1 MWFNIPIYRKLWQKI
16 QQTEQQQIQLAQER
30 QIGDKIKSQQ
40 RGIGLA

>member
-1 MWFNIPIYRKLWQKI
+1 MMWSISPLTESMAKI

-30 QIGDKIKSQQ
+30 QMAQNQSQQ